1 MASPVQAYAHLGYPK
16 CASTSV
22 QWMLGH
28 MKVSYLGKLSRQQAT
43 KAAAKNGRS
52 GPYTRFAT
60 DDIGRSVRVEVPAAP
75 ETIYDRDGVA
85 SALGAAVAD
94 RKVQR
99 RGKVYLSDEILSGIG
114 LSLYRQHRVDIGTVA
129 RRLADG
135 FGVDTTFVVVIRSQ
149 PAMLWSYYRQLL
161 RAGYPLSFET
171 FLLDQ
176 ALVPTK
182 VESGR
187 ESFGGIVPHLLYD
200 KVQQVIE
207 PHGTVHLVPFE
218 AMTSGQ
224 AGFDTFLSAMDLPT
238 GLELPH
244 RNKPAEDLE
253 GTITKNIEAGRGLA
267 RAVPVGLRSRDRRG
281 LRAQGLTAPSMTGW
295 ADKIS
300 PELTALF
307 AESNARLAASTGL
320 DLRGYGYPMPD

>member
-1 MASPVQAYAHLGYPK
+1 MAPPVQAYAHLGYPK

-28 MKVSYLGKLSRQQAT
+28 MKVSYLGKLSRQQAS

-52 GPYTRFAT
+52 GPYVRFAS
-60 DDIGRSVRVEVPAAP
+60 DDIGRAVRVEVPSAP
-75 ETIYDRDGVA
+75 EPIYDRDGVGE
-85 SALGAAVAD
+85 ALRAAVAD
-94 RKVQR
+94 RKAQR

-129 RRLADG
+129 RRLAEG

-171 FLLDQ
+171 FLVDQ
-176 ALVPTK
+176 AIVPVK
-182 VESGR
+182 AESGR
-187 ESFGGIVPHLLYD
+187 EAFGGLVPHLLYD
-200 KVQQVIE
+200 KVRQVIE
-207 PHGTVHLVPFE
+207 PHGQVTLVPFE

-224 AGFDTFLSAMDLPT
+224 DGFDTFLSAMALPA

-244 RNKPAEDLE
+244 RNKPAEDLD
-253 GTITKNIEAGRGLA
+253 GTIAKNIEAGRGLA
-267 RAVPVGLRSRDRRG
+267 RTIPVGLRSRDRRM
-281 LRAQGLTAPSMTGW
+281 LRAQGVKAPSMTGW

-307 AESNARLAASTGL
+307 AQSNAAVAASTGL
-320 DLRGYGYPMPD
+320 DLGAYGYPMPG